1 MPVGTFQAM
10 AFLYVIAAAATLWRL
25 AREWR
30 SLLDAD
36 WTPRDSQ
43 LAQLIGL
50 LLLAPFTVWLH
61 ELGHAAAMRLYGAT
75 DPDIHFFLYWGYV
88 TSYYPFTAPQQFV
101 VSLAGP
107 LVTYVLGVGLLVV
120 ALVVPMRAAIALAL
134 ATCAVVELVSILII
148 YPAMSLAGG
157 WGDFVGIYRSGVP
170 GASLAVGVV
179 HAISLVAF
187 VWLMNRVWM
196 RGFLAYPVPR
206 PWRLRWTPAAPGG
219 DAAG

>member
-10 AFLYVIAAAATLWRL
+10 ALLYVMAAGVTLWRL

-30 SLLDAD
+30 ALLDAT

-50 LLLAPFTVWLH
+50 LLLAPVTVWLH
-61 ELGHAAAMRLYGAT
+61 ECGHDAAMRLYGAT
-75 DPDIHFFLYWGYV
+75 DPQIHFFLYWGYV
-88 TSYYPFTAPQQFV
+88 TSRHPFTPLQEFV
-101 VSLAGP
+101 VFLTAP
-107 LVTYVLGVGLLVV
+107 LITYVLGIALLAVP
-120 ALVVPMRAAIALAL
+120 LLVPMRQAVALAL
-134 ATCAVVELVSILII
+134 ATCAVVELASILII

-170 GASLAVGVV
+170 AASLAVGVV
-179 HAISLVAF
+179 HVVSLVAF
-187 VWLMNRVWM
+187 VWLMNRPWM

-206 PWRLRWTPAAPGG
+206 PWRLRWQPAAPRG